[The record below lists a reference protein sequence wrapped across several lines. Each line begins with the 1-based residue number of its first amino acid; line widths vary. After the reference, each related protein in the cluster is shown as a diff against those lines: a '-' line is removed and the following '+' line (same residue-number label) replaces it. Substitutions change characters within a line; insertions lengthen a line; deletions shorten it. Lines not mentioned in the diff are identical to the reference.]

1 MVFIDPSQ
9 TDFSATPLP
18 VPTPVAP
25 APAPVPIPGQAMA
38 APRRGPM
45 TSGQHQRLRTARI
58 KGQWRPGMPF
68 PWEAQGGGVTPSP
81 AVGPLPTKQPPFVPA
96 QPMPSPMVG
105 PLPTGKVR
113 QQAQQQALGG
123 MAGAY

>member
-25 APAPVPIPGQAMA
+25 APAPVPIPAQPMA
-38 APRRGPM
+38 SPRMGPLNAN
-45 TSGQHQRLRTARI
+45 QHQRLRTARI
-58 KGQWRPGMPF
+58 KGQWRPGQPF

-81 AVGPLPTKQPPFVPA
+81 AVGPLPVRQPPVA
-96 QPMPSPMVG
+96 PMSASPRMA
-105 PLPTGKVR
+105 PIPTADMKR
-113 QQAQQQALGG
+113 QAQQTALGG
-123 MAGAY
+123 LAGAY